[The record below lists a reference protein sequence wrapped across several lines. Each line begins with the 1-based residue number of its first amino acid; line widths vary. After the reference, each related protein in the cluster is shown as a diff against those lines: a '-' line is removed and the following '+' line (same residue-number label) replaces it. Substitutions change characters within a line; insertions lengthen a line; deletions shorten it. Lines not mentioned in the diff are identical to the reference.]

1 MFTLDAIMSTE
12 VISAPPTAT
21 LAEARMLMQE
31 HRIRHLPILNED
43 AELIGLLTQSDVLA
57 ASDSFLRDEA
67 NRIAA
72 REITVADVMVTKIV
86 TVSEQ
91 ASLRRAALFLEEHRI
106 GCLPVMS
113 DGHMVG
119 IITDT
124 DFVGVAINLLEQL
137 EEAEADAE
145 DDGYGDDGFEGHDME
160 GRDVDDWDADSGID
174 GSR

>member
-1 MFTLDAIMSTE
+1 MSTE
-12 VISAPPTAT
+12 VITAPPTAT
-21 LAEARMLMQE
+21 LAEARTLMQE

-43 AELIGLLTQSDVLA
+43 GELIGLLTQSDVLA

-72 REITVADVMVTKIV
+72 REITVANVMVTKIV

-91 ASLRRAALFLEEHRI
+91 ASLRRAALFLEQHRI
-106 GCLPVMS
+106 GCLPVIS
-113 DGHMVG
+113 DNRLVG

-137 EEAEADAE
+137 EEFEPDGEIFGAE
-145 DDGYGDDGFEGHDME
+145 DDDIGAETLD
-160 GRDVDDWDADSGID
+160 R
-174 GSR
+174 

>member
-12 VISAPPTAT
+12 VITAPPTAT
-21 LAEARMLMQE
+21 LAEARTLMQE

-43 AELIGLLTQSDVLA
+43 GELIGLLTQSDVLA
-57 ASDSFLRDEA
+57 ASDSFLRDES

-91 ASLRRAALFLEEHRI
+91 ASLRRAALFLEQHRI
-106 GCLPVMS
+106 GCLPVLS
-113 DGHMVG
+113 DDRLVG

-137 EEAEADAE
+137 EETEPDGEVFGGE
-145 DDGYGDDGFEGHDME
+145 DDEIGAETLD
-160 GRDVDDWDADSGID
+160 R
-174 GSR
+174 